1 MFITDWTYRGFQLD
15 KNKDKLSDIIK
26 REVEQK
32 IANQKPLNPD
42 KFTWKENEV
51 IIHKPDTKN
60 RPD

>member
-1 MFITDWTYRGFQLD
+1 MD

>member
-1 MFITDWTYRGFQLD
+1 ME
-15 KNKDKLSDIIK
+15 KNKEKLSDIIK
-26 REVEQK
+26 REAEQK

-51 IIHKPDTKN
+51 IHKPDTKN